1 MTPAR
6 ILIVEDDRIVARDIE
21 QQLLRLGYLV
31 TGITARGDAAPGLA
45 ASTRADLV
53 LMDVRVQGPVDG
65 IDAARQIRAAL
76 QIPVVFLTAYADEDT
91 LRRASAAEPFGYV
104 LKPFEDSQLHTVIGM
119 ALYKH
124 ASEQRLRAS
133 EQRYAVTLASIGDA
147 VISTDAQLAVTFM
160 NPAAARLTGWPAADA
175 VGQALATVFSP
186 ADGAVER
193 VMASGVVLTRT
204 GESTLRRRDG
214 AACVID
220 ETVSPMLDA
229 RGVASGVV
237 LVFRDVSARRQAEEA
252 QAVAQAE
259 LRWRT
264 ITESLPHMIW
274 TALPS
279 GESDFFSP
287 QTYAYLGLEDGA
299 ITGDRVWLTIL
310 HPDDRARSAA
320 AWEHARLNGL
330 RYETQSRLRRHD
342 GVYRW
347 FLNVGVPMKDG
358 GGRAIKWYGTST
370 DITERKEAEEA
381 MVVAVEAAE
390 RANRAKNHFLA
401 NMSHEL
407 RTPLN
412 GILGYAQ
419 ILRRDGG
426 LNPRQLGGIDVI
438 EQSGDYLL
446 TLINDI
452 LDFSRIEASKLALE
466 PSEFRLERFLDVIT
480 EIMRMRAGE
489 KGIALACAHAGAL
502 PQVIRADERRL
513 RQVLL
518 NLLANAVRFTDAGTV
533 RLEVAFDAPGTLRF
547 DIVDTGIGIAEEAF
561 DTIFEPF
568 EQAGAIPRRLGG
580 AGLGL
585 AISRQL
591 VRLMGADI
599 HVESKEQAGSRFW
612 FAIDVEVVQGS
623 SGVMAAPLP
632 AAPRV
637 TGYAGPPRRVLVA
650 DDVEANRSV
659 AVQML
664 DALGFLTVDVADGAA
679 ALDWIEHGG
688 VPVDLVLMDAVMPV
702 MDGIEAIGWL
712 KAAPRHRHIPVIAV
726 SANVSGQNRARCLAA
741 GADAFLDKPLNLDLL
756 LGEVGRL
763 LGLRWI
769 VAPPAALADV
779 ATPQVIPP
787 QAEIAVLHG
796 LALQGNMRGLAE
808 RADYL
813 AALDASYVP
822 FARQVRDLAA
832 GFQSKAAL
840 RLTASL
846 QQEGDQHAP

>member
-1 MTPAR
+1 MNPSR

-21 QQLLRLGYLV
+21 QQLLRLGYVV
-31 TGITARGDAAPGLA
+31 TGMTARGDEAVGLA

-53 LMDVRVQGPVDG
+53 LMDVRVQGPIDG
-65 IDAARQIRAAL
+65 IDAARQVRDAC

-133 EQRYAVTLASIGDA
+133 ERRYAVTLASIVDA
-147 VISTDAQLAVTFM
+147 VIATDAQLRVTFV
-160 NPAAARLTGWPAADA
+160 NPAAEHLTGWQAPEALGQPLAA
-175 VGQALATVFSP
+175 VYALRDKSDCT
-186 ADGAVER
+186 R
-193 VMASGVVLTRT
+193 LQQVLDRGTAITRT
-204 GESTLRRRDG
+204 GASILERRDG
-214 AACVID
+214 AAFVLD
-220 ETVSPMLDA
+220 ETVAPIVDA
-229 RGVASGVV
+229 HGVCSGLV
-237 LVFRDVSARRQAEEA
+237 LVFRDVSARRRAEEA
-252 QAVAQAE
+252 QALAEAE

-264 ITESLPHMIW
+264 ITETLPHMIW

-287 QTYAYLGLEDGA
+287 QCYAYCGLPQGSIE
-299 ITGDRVWLTIL
+299 GDRLWLAIL
-310 HPDDRARSAA
+310 HPDDRAASAA

-330 RYETQSRLRRHD
+330 VFDTYSRMRRHD
-342 GVYRW
+342 GVFRW
-347 FLNVGVPMKDG
+347 FHNVGVPQFDAA
-358 GGRAIKWYGTST
+358 GRPVKWFGTST

-381 MVVAVEAAE
+381 MLVARDAAE
-390 RANRAKNHFLA
+390 QANRAKNQFLA

-426 LNPRQLGGIDVI
+426 LNPRQLGGISVI

-452 LDFSRIEASKLALE
+452 LDFSRIEASKLTLE
-466 PSEFRLERFLDVIT
+466 LAEFRLERFLTVIT
-480 EIMRMRAGE
+480 EIMRMRALD
-489 KGIALACAHAGAL
+489 KGISLVCSSADNL

-518 NLLANAVRFTDAGTV
+518 NLLANAVRFTDAGGV
-533 RLEVAFDAPGTLRF
+533 RLQVSFEAPATLCF
-547 DIVDTGIGIAEEAF
+547 AIEDTGIGIAADAF

-568 EQAGAIPRRLGG
+568 EQAGANARRLGG

-585 AISRQL
+585 AISREL
-591 VRLMGADI
+591 VRLMGSDI
-599 HVESKEQAGSRFW
+599 QVESREQVGSRFW
-612 FAIDVEVVQGS
+612 FAIAVQVVQGS
-623 SGVMAAPLP
+623 SGAIRAALP

-637 TGYAGPPRRVLVA
+637 TGYEGPRWRVLVA
-650 DDVEANRSV
+650 DDVHANRQV

-664 DALGFLTVDVADGAA
+664 DALGFLTVEAENGAA
-679 ALDWIEHGG
+679 ALARVDDSAT
-688 VPVDLVLMDAVMPV
+688 PVDLVLMDAVMPG
-702 MDGIEAIGWL
+702 MDGIAAIAAL
-712 KAAPRHRHIPVIAV
+712 KAGRCAAIPIIAI

-741 GADAFLDKPLNLDLL
+741 GADAFLDKPLNLERLL
-756 LGEVGRL
+756 AETERL
-763 LGLRWI
+763 LGLRWTHAM
-769 VAPPAALADV
+769 VQSDAMAPLVYPPAV
-779 ATPQVIPP
+779 
-787 QAEIAVLHG
+787 EIEVLHD
-796 LALQGNMRGLAE
+796 LALQGNMRDLTT

-813 AALDASYVP
+813 AALDASYAP
-822 FARQVRDLAA
+822 FAQQIRGLAT

-840 RLTASL
+840 RLIASL
-846 QQEGDQHAP
+846 RKGDG

>member
-1 MTPAR
+1 
-6 ILIVEDDRIVARDIE
+6 
-21 QQLLRLGYLV
+21 
-31 TGITARGDAAPGLA
+31 
-45 ASTRADLV
+45 
-53 LMDVRVQGPVDG
+53 
-65 IDAARQIRAAL
+65 
-76 QIPVVFLTAYADEDT
+76 
-91 LRRASAAEPFGYV
+91 
-104 LKPFEDSQLHTVIGM
+104 
-119 ALYKH
+119 
-124 ASEQRLRAS
+124 
-133 EQRYAVTLASIGDA
+133 
-147 VISTDAQLAVTFM
+147 
-160 NPAAARLTGWPAADA
+160 
-175 VGQALATVFSP
+175 
-186 ADGAVER
+186 
-193 VMASGVVLTRT
+193 
-204 GESTLRRRDG
+204 
-214 AACVID
+214 
-220 ETVSPMLDA
+220 VSPMLDA

-274 TALPS
+274 TALPT

-347 FLNVGVPMKDG
+347 FLNVGVPMRDA

-390 RANRAKNHFLA
+390 RANRAKNQFLA

-466 PSEFRLERFLDVIT
+466 PSEFRLERFLAVIT

-489 KGIALACAHAGAL
+489 KGIVLACVQAGAL
-502 PQVIRADERRL
+502 PQVIRTDERRL

-599 HVESKEQAGSRFW
+599 HVESQEQAGSRFW
-612 FAIDVEVVQGS
+612 FAIDVEVLQGS
-623 SGVMAAPLP
+623 SGAMAAPLP
-632 AAPRV
+632 AAPCV

-702 MDGIEAIGWL
+702 MDGIEAIGRL

-763 LGLRWI
+763 LGLHWI
-769 VAPPAALADV
+769 VAPPAALA
-779 ATPQVIPP
+779 APPVIPP
-787 QAEIAVLHG
+787 QAEIAVLHD
-796 LALQGNMRGLAE
+796 LALQGNMRGLAQ

-813 AALDASYVP
+813 AALDASYAP

-846 QQEGDQHAP
+846 QQEGDQHGP